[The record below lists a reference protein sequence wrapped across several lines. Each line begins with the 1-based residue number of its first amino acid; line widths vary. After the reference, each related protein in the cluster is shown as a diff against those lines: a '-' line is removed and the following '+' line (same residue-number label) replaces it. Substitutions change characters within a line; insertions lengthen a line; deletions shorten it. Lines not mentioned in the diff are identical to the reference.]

1 MNQYCYY
8 GCLLIAAAL
17 MGCGQ
22 KTHPSAVTLPASR
35 VIATLYAVHTD
46 TNTDTVPCYHLP
58 DASSPAVL
66 HLRHQQQ
73 VHLASPQGT
82 MVQQGETYWLHI
94 DPRTAPHPACY
105 LNVRHLMP
113 LA

>member
-1 MNQYCYY
+1 MNHRSYY
-8 GCLLIAAAL
+8 GCLLITAAL

-22 KTHPSAVTLPASR
+22 KTHPSALTLPASR
-35 VIATLYAVHTD
+35 VVATLYAVHTD
-46 TNTDTVPCYHLP
+46 TDTIPCYRLP

-66 HLRHQQQ
+66 HLRNQQQ
-73 VHLASPQGT
+73 VDLVSPQDS
-82 MVQQGETYWLHI
+82 MVQQGENYWLHVS
-94 DPRTAPHPACY
+94 PRVEQHPACY

>member
-1 MNQYCYY
+1 MNHYCYY

-46 TNTDTVPCYHLP
+46 TDAVPCYRLP
-58 DASSPAVL
+58 DATSPAVL
-66 HLRHQQQ
+66 HLRDHQQ
-73 VHLASPQGT
+73 VELVSPQGS
-82 MVQQGETYWLHI
+82 MVQQGENYWLHVY
-94 DPRTAPHPACY
+94 PRIEPRPACY